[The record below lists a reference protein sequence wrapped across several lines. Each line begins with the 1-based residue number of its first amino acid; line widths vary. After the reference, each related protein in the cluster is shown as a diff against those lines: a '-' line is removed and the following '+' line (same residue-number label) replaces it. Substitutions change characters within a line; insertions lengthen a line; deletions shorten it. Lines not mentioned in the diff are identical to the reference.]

1 MRRLLL
7 LFFILF
13 NLTVKADY
21 QWTENCLSAY
31 NYASKLNFKQSR
43 LLLADEKLANPNNL
57 IPIYIESQ
65 INFLESF
72 INEQNSD
79 LEKLKTNNE
88 IRIKILEE
96 NEIKSPYKK
105 LCIAEMYLQKALAR
119 VKFEEYI
126 GCIYDVRKAYI
137 LLSENQ
143 KEFPE
148 FKPNLRGLGLI
159 HSLVGAIPKNYSWVT
174 SLLGLSGTIAQGLG
188 ELNLLLTS
196 TNQQPELTYLRD
208 ETIVMLTFLEMNL
221 GKDRND
227 LKIRNRL
234 SNLNELNEKPL
245 LQFAKS
251 VFHASNGENDSVI
264 SILADRKKNSES
276 SNLSYLDFMEGTALL
291 NNLNLSAI
299 NNFKKYIE
307 TFKGK
312 SYINSAWQ
320 RVAWIKLLQG
330 DKEGY
335 LLNMSN
341 CNLSNR
347 GKSIV
352 DEDKQALNDS
362 KGTEIPNIILL
373 RSRLLFDGGYYS
385 KSLQELAGKT
395 ITNFP
400 SQKDQLEF
408 SYRLARIFDKQN
420 NFDKALYLYEQT
432 LKNGINYTY
441 YFAANS
447 ALLIGKIYED
457 QHNKLKAV
465 EYYKKVLTLRNHE
478 YQNSIDQK
486 AKSGLNRLGL

>member
-7 LFFILF
+7 LFFIFF

-21 QWTENCLSAY
+21 QWTANCLSAY
-31 NYASKLNFKQSR
+31 NYAIKLNFQQSK
-43 LLLADEKLANPNNL
+43 LQLAEEKIANPKNL

-65 INFLESF
+65 IDFLQSF
-72 INEQNSD
+72 INENKND

-88 IRIKILEE
+88 IRIKILAE
-96 NEIKSPYKK
+96 NKIKSPYQK
-105 LCIAEMYLQKALAR
+105 LCIAEMYLQIALAR

-126 GCIYDVRKAYI
+126 GCIYDVRKAFF
-137 LLSENQ
+137 LLAENQ
-143 KEFPE
+143 KEFSD

-174 SLLGLSGTIAQGLG
+174 SLLGLNGTIVQGLG
-188 ELNLLLTS
+188 ELNILLNS
-196 TNQQPELTYLRD
+196 TYKQPELIYLRD
-208 ETIVMLTFLEMNL
+208 ETIVMLTFLDMNL

-227 LKIRNRL
+227 IKIRNRL
-234 SNLNELNEKPL
+234 SNLSELNEKPF

-264 SILADRKKNSES
+264 TILGYIKKNPEA
-276 SNLSYLDFMEGTALL
+276 SNLCYLDFMEGTALL
-291 NNLNLSAI
+291 NNLNFSSI

-307 TFKGK
+307 TYKGK

-320 RVAWIKLLQG
+320 RIAWVKLLQG
-330 DKEGY
+330 DTEGY
-335 LLNMSN
+335 LLNMSY
-341 CNLSNR
+341 CKQSNR

-352 DEDKQALNDS
+352 DEDKQALSDA

-373 RSRLLFDGGYYS
+373 RSRLLFDGGYYN
-385 KSLQELAGKT
+385 KSLQELADKT
-395 ITNFP
+395 IANFP
-400 SQKDQLEF
+400 THKDQLEF
-408 SYRLARIFDKQN
+408 NYRIARIFDKQN
-420 NFDKALYLYEQT
+420 NFEKALYFYDQT
-432 LKNGINYTY
+432 IKNGASSNY

-447 ALLIGKIYED
+447 ALLVGKIYED
-457 QHNKLKAV
+457 QNNKIMAVKYYEKA
-465 EYYKKVLTLRNHE
+465 LSFRDHE